1 MIRLPPRSTRTD
13 TLLPYTTLFR
23 SSLNDAQA
31 RVDKDGLFRAVISA
45 QDPGVPNWLDTAGNA
60 SGAVQGRWLDCS
72 DKPIPDTR
80 VVKVKDIRKY
90 LPADTHRDNA
100 EHCEASIPE
109 RATQIR
115 QSPTWEHGLWRVRRA
130 GRL

>member
-1 MIRLPPRSTRTD
+1 MLTD
-13 TLLPYTTLFR
+13 YFYETTDGGNTH

-60 SGAVQGRWLDCS
+60 SGAVQRRWLDCS

-90 LPADTHRDNA
+90 LHARTSSVTA
-100 EHCEASIPE
+100 EPREARSE
-109 RATQIR
+109 EHTYQLT
-115 QSPTWEHGLWRVRRA
+115 SPMRNSF
-130 GRL
+130 

>member
-1 MIRLPPRSTRTD
+1 M
-13 TLLPYTTLFR
+13 
-23 SSLNDAQA
+23 LNYAQA
-31 RVDKDGLFRAVISA
+31 RWEKDGLFRAVISA

-90 LPADTHRDNA
+90 LPADTPSVTA
-100 EHCEASIPE
+100 EQREASIRE
-109 RATQIR
+109 RRTDR
-115 QSPTWEHGLWRVRRA
+115 KST
-130 GRL
+130 RLNSSH

>member
-1 MIRLPPRSTRTD
+1 MNAD
-13 TLLPYTTLFR
+13 K
-23 SSLNDAQA
+23 A

-80 VVKVKDIRKY
+80 VVKVKELRKY
-90 LPADTHRDNA
+90 LPADTPSVTA
-100 EHCEASIPE
+100 EQREPSKIGRAWGRE
-109 RATQIR
+109 RGWNDVEISVVAVC
-115 QSPTWEHGLWRVRRA
+115 L
-130 GRL
+130 